1 MKIQYLM
8 VPVLLLLQACHH
20 GADDVAI
27 QNYGTLEFAGRYE
40 NQTPID
46 TCSLSIPQPGYMS
59 HTYNLQRLGCEI
71 NSGHF
76 SLNNVSSAVQIWF
89 YDHRD
94 CADVPKDRPW
104 VPDFA
109 NHWTVQVETIK
120 NPTTTRWVNV
130 TELRDTPIRGIV
142 VAGIQLIDR
151 EVITFVPPVWNRQLS
166 CVKIVN
172 LP

>member
-1 MKIQYLM
+1 MKILYLI
-8 VPVLLLLQACHH
+8 VPVFLLLQGCNH
-20 GADDVAI
+20 GADDVAL
-27 QNYGTLEFAGRYE
+27 QDYGTLEFAARYE

-46 TCSLSIPQPGYMS
+46 KCSLSIPQPGHGLHVYR
-59 HTYNLQRLGCEI
+59 LDRLGCKI

-76 SLNNVSSAVQIWF
+76 SLNNVNSAVQIWF

-94 CADVPKDRPW
+94 CADVPKDRPLL
-104 VPDFA
+104 PEFA

-130 TELRDTPIRGIV
+130 TELRDTPVRGIV
-142 VAGIQLIDR
+142 VAGIQLIHR
-151 EVITFVPPVWNRQLS
+151 EVIAFVPPVWNGQLS
-166 CVKIVN
+166 CVKIRN